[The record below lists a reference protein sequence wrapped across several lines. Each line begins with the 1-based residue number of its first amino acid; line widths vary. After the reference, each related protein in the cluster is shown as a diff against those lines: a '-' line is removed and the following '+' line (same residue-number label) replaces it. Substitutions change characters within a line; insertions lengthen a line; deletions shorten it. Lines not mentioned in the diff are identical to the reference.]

1 MATGHIL
8 IPVVILTSALTA
20 AAQETTSLE
29 RHTPNTFKESAD
41 TKSPRATLEEMR
53 WFAGH
58 WTGPGLGGF
67 TEETWTAPAAGA
79 MLGTFR
85 LIKDGKPVFYEFLT
99 LVEHEGSLLLR
110 LKHFNPDLTG
120 WEEKDKSINF
130 RLLKIGPDEIAFDG
144 LTFRR
149 EGADKLRI
157 FLAIRSRTDGAV
169 REEVFEMRRTSS
181 SS

>member
-1 MATGHIL
+1 MANTYTL
-8 IPVVILTSALTA
+8 IPVVILTCALNA
-20 AAQETTSLE
+20 AAQETTPLQ

-41 TKSPRATLEEMR
+41 TKSPPATLDDMR

-58 WTGPGLGGF
+58 WTGSGLGGF

-85 LIKDGKPVFYEFLT
+85 LIKEEKPVFYEFLT
-99 LVEHEGSLLLR
+99 LVEHEDSLLLR

-120 WEEKDKSINF
+120 WEEKGDSIKF
-130 RLLKIGPDEIAFDG
+130 RLLKISPDEVAFDG
-144 LTFRR
+144 LTIHR

-157 FLAIRSRTDGAV
+157 FLAIRSRTDGSV
-169 REEVFEMRRTSS
+169 REEMFLMTRMRGSN
-181 SS
+181 

>member
-1 MATGHIL
+1 MAITHTL
-8 IPVVILTSALTA
+8 IPLVILTCAVSA
-20 AAQETTSLE
+20 AAQEATALQ
-29 RHTPNTFKESAD
+29 RHTPNTFKESAEM
-41 TKSPRATLEEMR
+41 KSPPATLEQMR

-79 MLGTFR
+79 MLGMFR

-99 LVEHEGSLLLR
+99 LVEHDGSLLLR

-120 WEEKDKSINF
+120 WEEKADSVKF
-130 RLLKIGPDEIAFDG
+130 RLLRTGPDEIAFDG

-157 FLAIRSRTDGAV
+157 FLAIRNRTDGSI
-169 REEVFEMRRTSS
+169 REEMFELTRGMYR
-181 SS
+181 